1 MSDAE
6 TRLHFRIGYLGD
18 AFHGSQIQPDVRTVQ
33 GELIHAFQKLGW
45 ISKDEEGHN
54 LVLSSRTDAGV
65 HVRVNG
71 GTVRV
76 ARSLWDTITPRK
88 FVRAVDD
95 LLPNEIAFLDVRE
108 VDADWNPRMAVH
120 RVYRYRLEG
129 IEFWNDPGDVIA
141 EWLKLF
147 EGTYDARN
155 FARLEPGKNP
165 IRTIQSCTPWVVD
178 GRTVGFEIVG
188 EAFLWNQVRRT
199 AMALHLLAL
208 GEITPEDVQN
218 AIQQPEINVD
228 FGVAPPD
235 WLILWGVEWEDSQ
248 IPAANESNCRFS
260 PPPIPSREAE
270 RTMRKRWRD
279 GARLEMKTLL
289 HLEWMHLGQLPIA
302 YHNPE

>member
-33 GELIHAFQKLGW
+33 GELIRAFQKLGW
-45 ISKDEEGHN
+45 IPKNEDGHN

-65 HVRVNG
+65 HVRLNG

-76 ARSLWDTITPRK
+76 ASSLWDSITPRK

-95 LLPNEIAFLDVRE
+95 ILPDEIAFLDVRA
-108 VDADWNPRMAVH
+108 VDSEWNPRKAVH
-120 RVYRYRLEG
+120 RIYRYRLEG
-129 IEFWNDPGDVIA
+129 IEFWKDPG
-141 EWLKLF
+141 EEFSQWLKLF

-165 IRTIQSCTPWVVD
+165 IRTIKSCTPWIID
-178 GRTVGFEIVG
+178 GRTVGFQIIG

-199 AMALHLLAL
+199 AMALQLLTL
-208 GEITPEDVQN
+208 GEITPEDVRN
-218 AIQQPEINVD
+218 AIQNPDVEVD

-235 WLILWGVEWEDSQ
+235 WLILWGVEWEDSP
-248 IPAANESNCRFS
+248 IPETDESNCRFS
-260 PPPIPSREAE
+260 RPPIPSREAE
-270 RTMRKRWRD
+270 RTMRKRWRQS
-279 GARLEMKTLL
+279 ARMEMKTLL
-289 HLEWMHLGQLPIA
+289 YTEWMHLGQLPVA
-302 YHNPE
+302 YHHSN

>member
-45 ISKDEEGHN
+45 ISKEEEEHN

-65 HVRVNG
+65 HVRLNG

-76 ARSLWDTITPRK
+76 ARSLWDSITPRK

-95 LLPNEIAFLDVRE
+95 LLPDEISFLDVRE
-108 VDADWNPRMAVH
+108 VEMDWNPRMALH
-120 RVYRYRLEG
+120 RIYRYRLEG
-129 IEFWNDPGDVIA
+129 IEFWNDPGEVFVD
-141 EWLKLF
+141 WLKLF

-165 IRTIQSCTPWVVD
+165 IRTILSCTPWVVN
-178 GRTVGFEIVG
+178 GRTVGFEIIG

-208 GEITPEDVQN
+208 GEISFQDVKR
-218 AIQQPEINVD
+218 AIDEPDREVD

-235 WLILWGVEWEDSQ
+235 WLILWGVEWEDSP
-248 IPAANESNCRFS
+248 IPESSELNCRFS
-260 PPPIPSREAE
+260 PAPIPSRKAE
-270 RTMRKRWRD
+270 RTMRKRWRQA
-279 GARLEMKTLL
+279 ARMEMKTLL
-289 HLEWMHLGQLPIA
+289 YLEWMQLGLLPVA
-302 YHNPE
+302 YHNSR

>member
-33 GELIHAFQKLGW
+33 GELIYAFEKLGW
-45 ISKDEEGHN
+45 ISKDADEHN

-65 HVRVNG
+65 HVRLNG

-76 ARSLWDTITPRK
+76 AQSLWNSITPRK

-95 LLPNEIAFLDVRE
+95 LLPDEISFLDVRE
-108 VDADWNPRMAVH
+108 VPMDWNPRIAVH
-120 RVYRYRLEG
+120 RIYRYRLEG
-129 IEFWNDPGDVIA
+129 IEFWNDPGNIFA

-147 EGTYDARN
+147 EGTYNASN

-165 IRTIQSCTPWVVD
+165 IRTILSCTPWIVD
-178 GRTVGFEIVG
+178 GRTVGFEIIG

-208 GEITPEDVQN
+208 GEISKEDVQQ
-218 AIQQPEINVD
+218 AIDEPEIEVD

-235 WLILWGVEWEDSQ
+235 WLILWGVEWEDAP
-248 IPAANESNCRFS
+248 IPKSDESTCNFS
-260 PPPIPSREAE
+260 PAPAPSRKAE
-270 RTMRKRWRD
+270 RTMRNRWRQ
-279 GARLEMKTLL
+279 GARLEMKRMLY
-289 HLEWMHLGQLPIA
+289 LEWMQLGQLPVA
-302 YHNPE
+302 YHKSN

>member
-33 GELIHAFQKLGW
+33 GELIHAFEKLGW
-45 ISKDEEGHN
+45 ISKDADEHN

-65 HVRVNG
+65 HVRLNG

-76 ARSLWDTITPRK
+76 AQSLWNSITPRK

-95 LLPNEIAFLDVRE
+95 LLPDEISFLDVRE
-108 VDADWNPRMAVH
+108 VPMDWNPRMAVH
-120 RVYRYRLEG
+120 RIYRYRLEG
-129 IEFWNDPGDVIA
+129 IEFWNDPGNIFA

-147 EGTYDARN
+147 EGTYNASN

-165 IRTIQSCTPWVVD
+165 IRTVLSCTPWIVD
-178 GRTVGFEIVG
+178 GRTVGFEIIG

-208 GEITPEDVQN
+208 GEISKEDVQR
-218 AIQQPEINVD
+218 AIDEPEIEVD

-235 WLILWGVEWEDSQ
+235 WLILWGVEWEDAP
-248 IPAANESNCRFS
+248 IPESDESTCNFS
-260 PPPIPSREAE
+260 PAPVPSRETE
-270 RTMRKRWRD
+270 RTMRKRWRQ
-279 GARLEMKTLL
+279 GARLEMKRMLY
-289 HLEWMHLGQLPIA
+289 LEWMQLGQLPVA
-302 YHNPE
+302 YHKSN

>member
-33 GELIHAFQKLGW
+33 GELILAFQKLGW
-45 ISKDEEGHN
+45 ISKEEEEHN

-65 HVRVNG
+65 HVRLNG

-76 ARSLWDTITPRK
+76 ARSLWDSITPRK

-95 LLPNEIAFLDVRE
+95 LLPDEISFLDVRE
-108 VDADWNPRMAVH
+108 VEMDWNPRMALH
-120 RVYRYRLEG
+120 RIYRYRLEG
-129 IEFWNDPGDVIA
+129 IEFWKDPGEVFV

-165 IRTIQSCTPWVVD
+165 IRTILSCTPWVVD
-178 GRTVGFEIVG
+178 GRTVGFEIIG

-208 GEITPEDVQN
+208 GEMTSEDVKR
-218 AIQQPEINVD
+218 AIDEPDREVD

-235 WLILWGVEWEDSQ
+235 WLILWGVEWEDSP
-248 IPAANESNCRFS
+248 IPESSERNCRFS
-260 PPPIPSREAE
+260 PAPIPSRKAE
-270 RTMRKRWRD
+270 RTMRKRWRQA
-279 GARLEMKTLL
+279 ARMEMKTLL
-289 HLEWMHLGQLPIA
+289 YLEWMQLGLLPVA
-302 YHNPE
+302 YHNSR

>member
-33 GELIHAFQKLGW
+33 GELIHAFEKLGW
-45 ISKDEEGHN
+45 ISKDADEHN

-65 HVRVNG
+65 HVRLNG

-76 ARSLWDTITPRK
+76 AQSLWNSITPRK

-95 LLPNEIAFLDVRE
+95 LLPDEISFLDVRE
-108 VDADWNPRMAVH
+108 VPMDWNPRIAVH
-120 RVYRYRLEG
+120 RIYRYRLEG
-129 IEFWNDPGDVIA
+129 IEFWNDPGNIFA

-147 EGTYDARN
+147 EGTYNASN

-165 IRTIQSCTPWVVD
+165 IRTILSCTPWIVD
-178 GRTVGFEIVG
+178 GRTVGFEIIG

-208 GEITPEDVQN
+208 GEISKEDVQQ
-218 AIQQPEINVD
+218 AIDEPEIEVD

-235 WLILWGVEWEDSQ
+235 WLILWGVEWEDAP
-248 IPAANESNCRFS
+248 IPKSDESTCNFS
-260 PPPIPSREAE
+260 PAPAPSRKAE
-270 RTMRKRWRD
+270 RTMRKRWRQ
-279 GARLEMKTLL
+279 GARLEMKRMLY
-289 HLEWMHLGQLPIA
+289 LEWMQLGQLPVA
-302 YHNPE
+302 YHKSN

>member
-45 ISKDEEGHN
+45 ISKSEDEHN

-65 HVRVNG
+65 HVRLNG
-71 GTVRV
+71 GTVRI
-76 ARSLWDTITPRK
+76 AKSLWDSITPRK

-95 LLPNEIAFLDVRE
+95 LLPDEISFLDVRE
-108 VDADWNPRMAVH
+108 VDIDWNPRVALH
-120 RVYRYRLEG
+120 RIYRYRLEG
-129 IEFWNDPGDVIA
+129 IEFWKDPGEVFM

-165 IRTIQSCTPWVVD
+165 IRTILSCTPWIVD
-178 GRTVGFEIVG
+178 GRTIGFEIIG

-199 AMALHLLAL
+199 AMALHLLSL
-208 GEITPEDVQN
+208 GEITSKDVQQ
-218 AIQQPEINVD
+218 AIDRPDIEVD

-235 WLILWGVEWEDSQ
+235 WLILWGVEWEDSP
-248 IPAANESNCRFS
+248 IPESEALNCKFS
-260 PPPIPSREAE
+260 PAPIPSREAE
-270 RTMRKRWRD
+270 RTMRKRWRQA
-279 GARLEMKTLL
+279 ARMEMKGLL
-289 HLEWMHLGQLPIA
+289 YLEWMQLGQLPIA
-302 YHNPE
+302 FHNPK

>member
-33 GELIHAFQKLGW
+33 GELILAFQKLGW
-45 ISKDEEGHN
+45 ISKEEEEHN

-65 HVRVNG
+65 HVRLNG

-76 ARSLWDTITPRK
+76 ARSLWDSITPRK

-95 LLPNEIAFLDVRE
+95 LLPDEISFLDVRE
-108 VDADWNPRMAVH
+108 VEMDWNPRMALH
-120 RVYRYRLEG
+120 RIYRYRLEG
-129 IEFWNDPGDVIA
+129 IEFWNDPGEVFA

-165 IRTIQSCTPWVVD
+165 IRTILSCTPWVVD
-178 GRTVGFEIVG
+178 GRTVGFEIIG

-208 GEITPEDVQN
+208 GEITSEDVKR
-218 AIQQPEINVD
+218 AIDEPDREVD

-235 WLILWGVEWEDSQ
+235 WLILWGVEWEDSP
-248 IPAANESNCRFS
+248 IPESSERNCRFS
-260 PPPIPSREAE
+260 PAPIPSRKAE
-270 RTMRKRWRD
+270 RTMRKRWRQA
-279 GARLEMKTLL
+279 ARMEMKTLL
-289 HLEWMHLGQLPIA
+289 YLEWMQLGLLPVA
-302 YHNPE
+302 YHNSR